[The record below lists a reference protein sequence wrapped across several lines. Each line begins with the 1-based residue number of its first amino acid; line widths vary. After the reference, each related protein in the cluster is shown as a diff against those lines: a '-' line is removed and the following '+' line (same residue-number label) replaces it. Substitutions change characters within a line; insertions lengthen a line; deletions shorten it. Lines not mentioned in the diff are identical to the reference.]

1 MVSFVRV
8 ISCVGAFS
16 CQIIDILFPCMW
28 FACIFIPS
36 EYANVKSEF
45 SGKGA
50 I

>member
-1 MVSFVRV
+1 MRV

-16 CQIIDILFPCMW
+16 CQIIDILFPCIC
-28 FACIFIPS
+28 FACIVIPS

>member
-16 CQIIDILFPCMW
+16 CQIIDILFPCMR
-28 FACIFIPS
+28 FACILSPS
-36 EYANVKSEF
+36 EYADVKSEF
-45 SGKGA
+45 PGKGT

>member
-1 MVSFVRV
+1 MVSVMRV

-16 CQIIDILFPCMW
+16 CQIIDILFPCVN
-28 FACIFIPS
+28 FVCILSSS

-45 SGKGA
+45 SGKRT